1 MVMRSM
7 IKLTYRSIR
16 TFLGRYLAL
25 LLIVTLGVG
34 FFSGLKITKDAMAN
48 ACENFLTEQNFYG
61 IANRVLVTKHRHGL
75 QPVS

>member
-48 ACENFLTEQNFYG
+48 ACEKFLTEQNFYDF
-61 IANRVLVTKHRHGL
+61 
-75 QPVS
+75 QCY